1 MLHDLDFTK
10 ERPLIEFSNN
20 DMDKLS
26 FFCFDKDNLNIEIAT
41 LIYEELNKTIQERK
55 IPMHQIMRDE
65 ALKAFEI
72 WSKKTDKI
80 KY

>member
-26 FFCFDKDNLNIEIAT
+26 FFCFHASFE
-41 LIYEELNKTIQERK
+41 LIGSSS
-55 IPMHQIMRDE
+55 
-65 ALKAFEI
+65 FFGG
-72 WSKKTDKI
+72 S
-80 KY
+80 